1 MGGGEKGGLNELLDS
16 MGGWVGG
23 WVGGT
28 YLKATPGK
36 KLFTS
41 LALY

>member
-1 MGGGEKGGLNELLDS
+1 

-28 YLKATPGK
+28 YLEGAGLDFVAADEVLGLSVLPMGG
-36 KLFTS
+36 
-41 LALY
+41 